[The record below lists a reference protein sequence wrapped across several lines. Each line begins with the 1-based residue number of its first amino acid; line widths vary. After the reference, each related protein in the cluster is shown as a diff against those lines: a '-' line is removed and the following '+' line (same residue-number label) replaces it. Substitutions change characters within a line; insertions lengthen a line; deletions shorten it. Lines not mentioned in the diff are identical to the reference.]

1 MAGKRR
7 RKSLR
12 GTSGADELTGTPKKR
27 SVHGLAGDDVISTE
41 EGRYKVYGGEG
52 KDKFVTLNGGKG
64 YMKIMDMEAGETIEF
79 CGCAST
85 RIEQRGRNAWITKG
99 EDVKAVVMGVSADEL
114 DLDFTSRL
122 ITLTA
127 ESVV

>member
-12 GTSGADELTGTPKKR
+12 GSSGADELTGTPKKR
-27 SVHGLAGDDVISTE
+27 SVYGLAGDDVISTK

-64 YMKIMDMEAGETIEF
+64 HMTIMDMEAGETIEF

-85 RIEQRGRNAWITKG
+85 EIKQRGKHVRIVKG
-99 EDVKAVVMGVSADEL
+99 DDVKAVIRNANAD
-114 DLDFTSRL
+114 DFDMDFTSRL
-122 ITLTA
+122 ITMTDPLA
-127 ESVV
+127 

>member
-12 GTSGADELTGTPKKR
+12 GSSGADELTGTPKKR
-27 SVHGLAGDDVISTE
+27 SVYGLAGDDVISTQ

-64 YMKIMDMEAGETIEF
+64 YMKIMDMEVGETIEF

-85 RIEQRGRNAWITKG
+85 EIKQRGKHVKIFKGDDIKAIVRNAN
-99 EDVKAVVMGVSADEL
+99 AD
-114 DLDFTSRL
+114 DFDMDFTSRL
-122 ITLTA
+122 ITMTDPLA
-127 ESVV
+127 

>member
-27 SVHGLAGDDVISTE
+27 SVYGLGGDDVISTE

-64 YMKIMDMEAGETIEF
+64 HMTIMDMESGEAIEF

-85 RIEQRGRNAWITKG
+85 EIQQRGKHVRIVKG
-99 EDVKAVVMGVSADEL
+99 DDVKAVVRNANAD
-114 DLDFTSRL
+114 DFDMDFTSRL
-122 ITLTA
+122 ITMTDPLA
-127 ESVV
+127 